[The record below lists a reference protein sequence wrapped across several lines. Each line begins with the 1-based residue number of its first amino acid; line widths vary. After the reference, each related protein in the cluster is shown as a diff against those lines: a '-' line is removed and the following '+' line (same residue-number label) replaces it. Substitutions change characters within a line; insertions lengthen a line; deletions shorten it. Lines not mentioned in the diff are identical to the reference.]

1 MIRLHYFAVIIS
13 LVAFPL
19 QLMAQTHSD
28 SIQITSDSIKV
39 SEDGRGFYEY
49 KEAILDL
56 KQVLHVTEKNSEAHL
71 AISKAIRQ
79 RNGSILLG
87 AIGGVI
93 IGYTF
98 ASALNNVEPT
108 WWIGGIGVGIGGI
121 SALISGESNKNARR
135 GIALHNAGLK
145 DRNESEP
152 VRLGMTSTGLG
163 ISWQF

>member
-1 MIRLHYFAVIIS
+1 
-13 LVAFPL
+13 
-19 QLMAQTHSD
+19 MAQTHSD

-39 SEDGRGFYEY
+39 SEEGRGFYEY

-79 RNGSILLG
+79 RNSSILLG

-135 GIALHNAGLK
+135 GIALHNAGLEELNK
-145 DRNESEP
+145 KKRGP

-163 ISWQF
+163 ISWRF